1 MAQYL
6 SDVTALSS
14 KGQIVLPKAI
24 RDFLKIDPGSKMMV
38 FSDGDSVL
46 LKPIATPDLS
56 EFNSLMDA
64 AADWAKQVG
73 MTEDDITEAIKT
85 VRSRRKG

>member
-24 RDFLKIDPGSKMMV
+24 RDFLKIDAGAKFMV

-46 LKPIATPDLS
+46 LKPIAPPDLS

-73 MTEDDITEAIKT
+73 MTEDDITDAIKT
-85 VRSRRKG
+85 VRKRRKG

>member
-24 RDFLKIDPGSKMMV
+24 RDFLKIDTGAKFMV

-46 LKPIATPDLS
+46 LKPITTPDLS
-56 EFNSLMDA
+56 EFNNLMDA

-73 MTEDDITEAIKT
+73 MTEDDISDAIKT
-85 VRSRRKG
+85 VRARRKR

>member
-1 MAQYL
+1 
-6 SDVTALSS
+6 
-14 KGQIVLPKAI
+14 
-24 RDFLKIDPGSKMMV
+24 PGSKMMV